1 MKFDPRKRKCDKIR
15 TEGVV
20 GSIANDQKEV
30 PVSHIELKGWSVLK
44 VEQRWSALQIDST
57 FSNDH
62 HYEEWYQSINTIDY
76 ALVTN

>member
-30 PVSHIELKGWSVLK
+30 PVSHIELKG
-44 VEQRWSALQIDST
+44 
-57 FSNDH
+57 
-62 HYEEWYQSINTIDY
+62 
-76 ALVTN
+76 